1 MRKVLGKSDNYNK
14 DQDNFKIDGD
24 NTLTTLYD
32 NDSVK
37 MIQLYF
43 LEPKKAP
50 SWVDVVGDTNIE
62 QRPDGSK
69 LAEAEIQEE
78 NFRVSMF
85 QSKSGDVTTITIS
98 RIHY

>member
-14 DQDNFKIDGD
+14 DQDNYKIDGD

-50 SWVDVVGDTNIE
+50 NWVDVVGDTNIE
-62 QRPDGSK
+62 QRLDGSR
-69 LAEAEIQEE
+69 LAETEIPED